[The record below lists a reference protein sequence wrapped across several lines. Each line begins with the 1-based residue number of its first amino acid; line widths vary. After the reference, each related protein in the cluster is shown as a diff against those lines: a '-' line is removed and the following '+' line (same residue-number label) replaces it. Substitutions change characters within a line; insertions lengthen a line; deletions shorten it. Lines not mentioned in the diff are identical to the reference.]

1 MASLG
6 TLSVDIGAKTQG
18 FTSALSNA
26 AARAAEF
33 AKSTGASFDRVS
45 NQAQGMASGIGQM
58 FAAIQVSNF
67 IDRAARSV
75 LSLGKAIINSAAD
88 AELMVAQMEA
98 LTGNVGQGKV
108 LFDQLE
114 RFAARTSFTLQGAAD
129 ASRNLLAKGVA
140 QNDLI
145 PTMQMLGDL
154 AMGNEERL
162 GFLAKAY
169 TDVQAKGRLMAQEQN
184 QFAEN
189 GINLF
194 ELLAQTTGKNTV
206 ELMAMREA
214 GQITFDMVQQGL
226 IAATGQGGR
235 FFGFMQKAN
244 ATFIG
249 QWNSLMENLQ
259 SIGRML
265 GEMVLP
271 TLTSIVTE
279 ANKLLDAFNAM
290 PDRAEFAGQVLEAA
304 LDLAIAYI
312 KNQWD
317 DLLVSM
323 VKGAAEAGGLISKVL
338 NPTTAI
344 SGGIQA
350 GKFIANLMQ
359 REGAQNVEAARQRLG
374 DLIAQLQN
382 GAPNAMAAPLQPK
395 PLPPPP
401 PPKVDVAKAYR
412 ELFDGILPVGE
423 RIAADATKLINDA
436 TMRGA
441 FAINQIGKLFGF
453 GTARGS
459 QPEQVQPSQRTEFA
473 AAAMRGSAEAYSMIL
488 SAMKGEKD
496 PVVKATKEQTQELKK
511 PLLDMVGLIKGGSP
525 IKLLGS
531 FLE

>member
-6 TLSVDIGAKTQG
+6 TLSVDIGAKTQA
-18 FTSALSNA
+18 FTSALTNA
-26 AARAAEF
+26 AAKAAEF
-33 AKSTGASFDRVS
+33 AKNAGASFSRVS
-45 NQAQGMASGIGQM
+45 DQAQGMASGIGQM
-58 FAAIQVSNF
+58 FAAIQISNLV
-67 IDRAARSV
+67 DRAVSGV
-75 LSLGKAIINSAAD
+75 TNLGKAIINSAAD

-98 LTGNVGQGKV
+98 LTGNAGQGKV
-108 LFDQLE
+108 LFEQLE

-189 GINLF
+189 GVNLF
-194 ELLAQTTGKNTV
+194 ELLAQTTGKNTA

-249 QWNSLMENLQ
+249 QWTSLMENLQ

-290 PDRAEFAGQVLEAA
+290 PNRAEFAGKVLEAA

-317 DLLVSM
+317 DMLVGM
-323 VKGAAEAGGLISKVL
+323 VKGAAEAGGLIAKVL
-338 NPTTAI
+338 NPTTSIA
-344 SGGIQA
+344 GVAQA
-350 GKFIANLMQ
+350 GAFISKLMD
-359 REGAQNVEAARQRLG
+359 RKGAQDVQAARQRLG

-382 GAPNAMAAPLQPK
+382 APGNAPAAPLQPK
-395 PLPPPP
+395 PVPPPP
-401 PPKVDVAKAYR
+401 PPKADVGAAFR
-412 ELFDGILPVGE
+412 NLFDSITPIGE
-423 RIAADATKLINDA
+423 TIAADATKLVNDA
-436 TMRGA
+436 TMQGA
-441 FAINQIGKLFGF
+441 MAINKIGQLFGF
-453 GTARGS
+453 GTAGGP

-488 SAMKGEKD
+488 AAMKGEKD
-496 PVVKATKEQTQELKK
+496 PVVKATKEQTKELKGV
-511 PLLDMVGLIKGGSP
+511 LVDLVGLVKGGSP
-525 IKLLGS
+525 IKLITSLV
-531 FLE
+531 E

>member
-18 FTSALSNA
+18 FTSALANA
-26 AARAAEF
+26 AAKAAEF
-33 AKSTGASFDRVS
+33 AKSTGASFSRVS
-45 NQAQGMASGIGQM
+45 DQAQGMASGIGQM
-58 FAAIQVSNF
+58 FAAIQISNLV
-67 IDRAARSV
+67 DRAVSGV
-75 LSLGKAIINSAAD
+75 TSLGKAIINSAAD
-88 AELMVAQMEA
+88 AELMVAQMET

-108 LFDQLE
+108 LFEQLE

-189 GINLF
+189 GVNLF
-194 ELLAQTTGKNTV
+194 ELLAQTTGKNTA

-214 GQITFDMVQQGL
+214 GQITFEMVQQGL
-226 IAATGQGGR
+226 IAATGQGGK

-290 PDRAEFAGQVLEAA
+290 PNRAEFAGQVLEAA
-304 LDLAIAYI
+304 LDLAIAHI
-312 KNQWD
+312 RNKWD
-317 DLLVSM
+317 EMLVGF
-323 VKGAAEAGGLISKVL
+323 VKGAAEAGQVITDLL
-338 NPTTAI
+338 NPATAI
-344 SGGIQA
+344 RGGIAA
-350 GKFIANLMQ
+350 GKFIGRLAN
-359 REGAQNVEAARQRLG
+359 REGAQDVEKAQKRLM

-382 GAPNAMAAPLQPK
+382 APGNAPAPQLQPN
-395 PLPPPP
+395 LPPPP
-401 PPKVDVAKAYR
+401 KADVGAAFR
-412 ELFDGILPVGE
+412 SLFDSITPIGE
-423 RIAADATKLINDA
+423 TIAADATKLVNDA
-436 TMRGA
+436 TMQGA
-441 FAINQIGKLFGF
+441 MAINKIGQLFGF
-453 GTARGS
+453 GTAGGP

-488 SAMKGEKD
+488 AAMKGEKD
-496 PVVKATKEQTQELKK
+496 PVVKATKEQTKELKK

-525 IKLLGS
+525 VKLLGS